1 MAGGAPPPSTGFFAG
16 NENADPADM
25 GAAEQHQNIARREW
39 DELRSS
45 REWRSVENHFARC
58 DRKID
63 AIFEKA
69 RSMYRDGHL
78 ALDIEDESDIKRGLD
93 AYFSDLHDFP
103 SNGHRFRR
111 LKLVAGNATNQQE
124 MPLEVIVR
132 KEYDKSRLKWQGLT
146 LHSIDRE
153 IKVNDDRKDDIQV
166 LTLKGYRSRL
176 RSEKGKEEEKRG
188 TRSKSLIPASL
199 LDRSHSLYSL
209 LFRLRLREE
218 ALREQGASLPLSE
231 RPIEREAVNQLS
243 GLGLLVS
250 EGCFGKAYEQLSFDG
265 RSIAGREELIP
276 S

>member
-1 MAGGAPPPSTGFFAG
+1 MDELHRAVAPFIHSSGGGLPGGSMGHGGGGSAPFDVGFFAG

-132 KEYDKSRLKWQGLT
+132 KEYDKLKEPVLSYFPAKRYDEGL
-146 LHSIDRE
+146 I
-153 IKVNDDRKDDIQV
+153 VQV
-166 LTLKGYRSRL
+166 VK
-176 RSEKGKEEEKRG
+176 
-188 TRSKSLIPASL
+188 
-199 LDRSHSLYSL
+199 
-209 LFRLRLREE
+209 
-218 ALREQGASLPLSE
+218 
-231 RPIEREAVNQLS
+231 
-243 GLGLLVS
+243 
-250 EGCFGKAYEQLSFDG
+250 
-265 RSIAGREELIP
+265 
-276 S
+276 